1 MLTINSNKPSMKTIQ
16 VGGTECVLLG
26 TAHISNESAAQVKA
40 EIASGN
46 YDAIAVELCENR
58 YNNMRYPDRFAET
71 DLWQVIRQGKSGM
84 MLANLALGAY
94 QKRLAEGLDIE
105 PGADMKMA
113 IEGAGAAGLDLFMID
128 RDIGITLKRVY
139 RSLSLMNALEMF
151 SGMLN
156 SVLSRDK
163 ISEEAI
169 NQLKQGDMLESALTE
184 FATKSPDLYTPL
196 IDERDRYMATRLQQ
210 LAETEN
216 PRRMLVVVGAGHVAG
231 MSRYLAEHA
240 DDAPGVLQA
249 LTEVKRGFSF
259 LKVIPWLVVGLILLG
274 FAIGFIRS
282 PELGLQMMTDWVL
295 LNGGLSGL
303 GALLA
308 GAHPLTLLTAIVA
321 APITSLN
328 PILGAGMV
336 CGLVEASLRKPRVA
350 DFVSLRSDAAS
361 FRGWR
366 KNQVTRTLL
375 VFALTT
381 LGSAIG
387 TYLGGAMI
395 LGRLTGVA

>member
-1 MLTINSNKPSMKTIQ
+1 M
-16 VGGTECVLLG
+16 LLG
-26 TAHISNESAAQVKA
+26 TAHISKESAAQVRA
-40 EIASGN
+40 EIDSGG

-58 YNNMRYPDRFAET
+58 YNKMRNPDQFADT

-94 QKRLAEGLDIE
+94 QKRLAEGFDIE
-105 PGADMKMA
+105 PGADMTTA
-113 IEGAGAAGLDLFMID
+113 IEGANAAGLDLFLID

-139 RSLSLMNALEMF
+139 KSLSLWNALEMF

-156 SVLSRDK
+156 SVLSREK

-184 FATKSPDLYTPL
+184 FAKKTPDLYAPL
-196 IDERDRYMATRLQQ
+196 IQERDRYMATRLQQ
-210 LAETEN
+210 LAETDS

-231 MSRYLAEHA
+231 MSRYLAKHT
-240 DDAPGVLQA
+240 DNAPAVLQS
-249 LTEVKRGFSF
+249 LNEVKRGFSL

-274 FAIGFIRS
+274 FGIGFSRS
-282 PELGLQMMTDWVL
+282 PELGLTMMTDWVL
-295 LNGGLSGL
+295 LNGGLSGI

-328 PILGAGMV
+328 PVLGAGMV
-336 CGLVEASLRKPRVA
+336 CGLVEASLRKPKVA
-350 DFVSLRSDAAS
+350 DFVNLRSDAAS
-361 FRGWR
+361 FGGWR

-387 TYLGGAMI
+387 TYLGAAMI
-395 LGRLTGVA
+395 LGRLSTN

>member
-1 MLTINSNKPSMKTIQ
+1 MKKIQ
-16 VGGTECVLLG
+16 VEGTEYVLLG
-26 TAHISNESAAQVKA
+26 TAHISKESAAQVKA
-40 EIASGN
+40 EIASGD

-58 YNNMRYPDRFAET
+58 HNNMRNPDQFSNT

-94 QKRLAEGLDIE
+94 QKRLAEGFDIE
-105 PGADMKMA
+105 PGADMKAA
-113 IEGAGAAGLDLFMID
+113 IEGAGAASLNLFLID

-139 RSLSLMNALEMF
+139 RSLSLWNALEMF
-151 SGMLN
+151 AGMLN
-156 SVLSRDK
+156 SVLSREK

-169 NQLKQGDMLESALTE
+169 NQIKQGDMLESALTE
-184 FATKSPDLYTPL
+184 FADKSPDLYAPL
-196 IDERDRYMATRLQQ
+196 IQERDRYMATRLQQ
-210 LAETEN
+210 LAETDS
-216 PRRMLVVVGAGHVAG
+216 PRRVLVVVGAGHVAG
-231 MSRYLAEHA
+231 MSRYLAEHT
-240 DDAPGVLQA
+240 DNAPGVLQE
-249 LTEVKRGFSF
+249 LTEVKRGFGF
-259 LKVIPWLVVGLILLG
+259 LKIIPWLVVGLILLG
-274 FAIGFIRS
+274 FGIGFSRS
-282 PELGLQMMTDWVL
+282 PELGLKMMTDWVL
-295 LNGGLSGL
+295 LNGGLSGI

-328 PILGAGMV
+328 PVLGAGMV

-350 DFVSLRSDAAS
+350 DFVNLRSDAAS
-361 FRGWR
+361 FNGWR

-395 LGRLTGVA
+395 LGRLASN